1 MIRCP
6 QCDRP
11 MNQVAARANPGSLI
25 QLDQCGR
32 CGGIWC
38 DKWELFPVQPDEA
51 ARLELVDEKLLST
64 LTELGEKTLYC
75 PRCTSKLEIFKDAVL
90 PKDILLRRCSRCE
103 GIWLNRGQLSRYKNH
118 QKRIRLEKMGAEAS
132 VHKLPEVY
140 QNPKSWVVTGTQG
153 IFAYP
158 QGAADEEEIFGIDL
172 IHGGELGHVAQEHR
186 RLDYLFERRAGGFQ
200 NGFQIF
206 QDLSRLSGDSSL
218 DQVARL
224 GIEGNLSRRVDK
236 TIGLDCLR
244 IRPDGFGSFV
254 ALHCFSTHAQG
265 LL

>member
-1 MIRCP
+1 
-6 QCDRP
+6 

-158 QGAADEEEIFGIDL
+158 QGAADEEETIGQSLGGAFKL
-172 IHGGELGHVAQEHR
+172 ILQTLVR
-186 RLDYLFERRAGGFQ
+186 M
-200 NGFQIF
+200 
-206 QDLSRLSGDSSL
+206 
-218 DQVARL
+218 VL
-224 GIEGNLSRRVDK
+224 GI
-236 TIGLDCLR
+236 
-244 IRPDGFGSFV
+244 
-254 ALHCFSTHAQG
+254 
-265 LL
+265 